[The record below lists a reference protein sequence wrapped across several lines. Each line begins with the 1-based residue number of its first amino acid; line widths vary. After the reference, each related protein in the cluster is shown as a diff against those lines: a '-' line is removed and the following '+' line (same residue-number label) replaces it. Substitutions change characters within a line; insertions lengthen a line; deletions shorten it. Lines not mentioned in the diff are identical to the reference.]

1 MASLRPKKRQT
12 RRLKRIQATI
22 KLKFRKLGV
31 RKGDLVKVLSGKDR
45 GKTGK
50 IIQVIPDKNT
60 VRVEKVNIVKRHQK
74 PNQRVAKGSVIER
87 ENPIHVSN
95 VQLVHRQDEDGVR
108 TSEGKRR
115 KETQSAASGQ
125 AAK

>member
-1 MASLRPKKRQT
+1 MASLRPKIRQT
-12 RRLKRIQATI
+12 RRLKRIQANI
-22 KLKFRKLGV
+22 QLKFRKLHV
-31 RKGDLVKVLSGKDR
+31 RKGDLVKVLCGKDR

-50 IIQVIPDKNT
+50 IIQVIPEKNA
-60 VRVEKVNIVKRHQK
+60 VRVEKVNVAKRHQK
-74 PNQRVAKGSVIER
+74 PNQRVAKGSIIER

-115 KETQSAASGQ
+115 KTEAAPKAQ
-125 AAK
+125 PAQ